1 MKIKKQDSANLRR
14 VLIGLV
20 TDAVVVSRLSDRWED
35 SGLFG
40 PAWANLVAW
49 WCIRYFRKYE
59 KPIGLSIE
67 STFDR
72 WAEDRED
79 KDTVQM
85 IAQFLL
91 LLSEEH
97 DPEEPLNSEYLL
109 DLAKEQIQIAQIKR
123 LNESTENL
131 LLLGKVQDAQDEVTS
146 FREVNLGVG
155 SYVEPHVDFSAWV
168 QAFEQDDQRALFR
181 YPGELGR
188 LIGDAM
194 HRDALISW
202 MGVEKAGKS
211 YTLVDATVRALR
223 KRLKVAYFEAG
234 DLGQSEVITR
244 IGERITGKPRRR
256 GTYRVPYT
264 EVEDKSDLSPEDVLW
279 DESVLE
285 DTVGPQSG
293 YKAYNA
299 LVREKPLLRVSSH
312 PNSSL
317 STTDID
323 GMIGQWT
330 IEGWAPDVVVIDY
343 ADILAPNKGIK
354 DPLEQIDDIWKHL
367 RRISQKWHCLV
378 LTATQASA
386 NAYDQTRPL
395 SRKNFS
401 GRKTKLAHVNGM
413 IGLNVGMA
421 VNEEGDGPRPIN
433 WNWIVRRN
441 DYSNEN
447 WLVSVFGCLGIGR
460 PILITTPKNSKSRQK
475 NQQTE
480 R

>member
-14 VLIGLV
+14 VLIGMV
-20 TDAVVVSRLSDRWED
+20 TDPVVVSRLSDRWED
-35 SGLFG
+35 AGLFG

-59 KPIGLSIE
+59 KPIGLGIE

-72 WAEDRED
+72 WAEDRDD

-97 DPEEPLNSEYLL
+97 DPDEPLNSEYLL
-109 DLAKEQIQIAQIKR
+109 DLAKEQIQIAQIKK
-123 LNESTENL
+123 LNDTTENL
-131 LLLGKVQDAQDEVTS
+131 LLIGRVQEAQDAVTS
-146 FREVNLGVG
+146 YREVNLGLG
-155 SYVEPHVDFSAWV
+155 SYVEPHTDFSAWV
-168 QAFEQDDQRALFR
+168 QAFEHDDQKALFR

-188 LIGDAM
+188 LIGGAM

-223 KRLKVAYFEAG
+223 KRLRVAYFEAG

-256 GTYRVPYT
+256 GIYRIPYT
-264 EVEDKSDLSPEDVLW
+264 EVDDKAALVPDDVLW
-279 DESVLE
+279 DERLLD

-293 YKAYNA
+293 YKAYKDF
-299 LVREKPLLRVSSH
+299 VKDKSLLRISSH

-317 STTDID
+317 STLEID
-323 GMIGQWT
+323 GMINQWT
-330 IEGWAPDVVVIDY
+330 VDGWPPDVIVIDY

-354 DPLEQIDDIWKHL
+354 DPLDQIDDIWKHL

-395 SRKNFS
+395 TRKNFS

-413 IGLNVGMA
+413 IGLNVGLSSK
-421 VNEEGDGPRPIN
+421 EDDDSPKPIN

-460 PILITTPKNSKSRQK
+460 PVLLTAPKKRNRK
-475 NQQTE
+475 NDGHD
-480 R
+480 